1 MELRIMRFTT
11 AASQVLNLRP
21 ADAGRPMSHIASN
34 LMGVDLSRDARV
46 VLDQLTPI
54 EKEVAAQDG
63 RQYLVRILPYRSEGK
78 TVRGVVLTVVD
89 VTTMKQAEQ
98 ALRAAREQVTE
109 DLRRMTR
116 LHELG
121 ARPANQ
127 GDLRSTLDEILRVA
141 LEVTAADMGS
151 IQLCDEAGVLAIAA
165 HLGFEQPFLEFFDR
179 VGVHTD
185 GAFGAALASRRRVIV
200 EDVTASPIFAGSASL
215 QVMLTAGVRAV
226 ESTPLFDRSG
236 RFLGMF
242 STHYQAPHHFEDAEL
257 GWLDLLAHH
266 LAAVVERRRADELLA
281 RSRDELERRVAE
293 RTKWLSLMH
302 EISRAINEAPTWD
315 EALRAVLRR
324 VCESEQWQIGY
335 VYLPDSS
342 APDVISLAISCSA
355 DDRFQPFHEV
365 AERERYRRGERLPGR
380 VYGEGVALWVD
391 GPEELRTHLPIRAA
405 VAKEVGLR
413 SMVALPITV
422 GHEVI
427 AVLELFSDQAH
438 PSNEQL
444 VALMRDIGAQIGRVL
459 ERERSNA
466 EVADLVWREQQNLL
480 HTLHDSLGQTLTG
493 LGMLSSGLAT
503 RLSGSDEAVV
513 ETSRQI
519 ARQAQLALEQVR
531 GLARR
536 LFPIEVQ
543 TGGLV
548 LALRDLASTMESLH
562 KISVHVGV
570 GPIDQLRDGGVA
582 TQLYR
587 IAQEAVTNAIKHANA
602 QRITIEIGTQS
613 GLTTLR
619 IVDDGVGIHHTA
631 HEHDGVGLRI
641 MESRASSIGA
651 TLRFEEGA
659 AGGTVVTC
667 TMREPLP
674 AVPRERP
681 GRPTGSTPSSS

>member
-1 MELRIMRFTT
+1 
-11 AASQVLNLRP
+11 
-21 ADAGRPMSHIASN
+21 
-34 LMGVDLSRDARV
+34 VDD
-46 VLDQLTPI
+46 
-54 EKEVAAQDG
+54 
-63 RQYLVRILPYRSEGK
+63 
-78 TVRGVVLTVVD
+78 
-89 VTTMKQAEQ
+89 
-98 ALRAAREQVTE
+98 
-109 DLRRMTR
+109 
-116 LHELG
+116 
-121 ARPANQ
+121 
-127 GDLRSTLDEILRVA
+127 
-141 LEVTAADMGS
+141 
-151 IQLCDEAGVLAIAA
+151 
-165 HLGFEQPFLEFFDR
+165 
-179 VGVHTD
+179 
-185 GAFGAALASRRRVIV
+185 
-200 EDVTASPIFAGSASL
+200 
-215 QVMLTAGVRAV
+215 
-226 ESTPLFDRSG
+226 
-236 RFLGMF
+236 
-242 STHYQAPHHFEDAEL
+242 
-257 GWLDLLAHH
+257 
-266 LAAVVERRRADELLA
+266 
-281 RSRDELERRVAE
+281 
-293 RTKWLSLMH
+293 
-302 EISRAINEAPTWD
+302 
-315 EALRAVLRR
+315 
-324 VCESEQWQIGY
+324 
-335 VYLPDSS
+335 
-342 APDVISLAISCSA
+342 
-355 DDRFQPFHEV
+355 
-365 AERERYRRGERLPGR
+365 
-380 VYGEGVALWVD
+380 
-391 GPEELRTHLPIRAA
+391 PEELRTHLPIRAA
-405 VAKEVGLR
+405 VAKKVGLR

-438 PSNEQL
+438 PPNEQL